1 MEIADSSKAC
11 TALLLVGVLVGT
23 DPVFA
28 EKTVAQGKLHLE
40 CPRASWAGGQHCS
53 AFALALGC
61 LGVFLA
67 VNAAAVPDVFLC
79 TRLSVLWCLRLTGF
93 FLFSY

>member
-1 MEIADSSKAC
+1 MPLGLEVS
-11 TALLLVGVLVGT
+11 
-23 DPVFA
+23 
-28 EKTVAQGKLHLE
+28 TVH
-40 CPRASWAGGQHCS
+40 S

-67 VNAAAVPDVFLC
+67 VNAAAVSNVFLC
-79 TRLSVLWCLRLTGF
+79 TKLSVSWYLRMTG